1 MAKTVGVCGPL
12 VFQLTAARR
21 RLAALATATMQESMV
36 STHSRPK
43 AAGHTLRRPCRGD
56 HVSTHS
62 RPKAAGFNDSKGI
75 FEFWFQLTAA
85 RRRLGFA
92 YIVPYRNKGFQLTA
106 ARRRLGWCDHVCV
119 YACQF
124 QLTAA
129 RRRLV
134 FDTERGFLLV
144 NVSTHSRPKA
154 AGLEQ
159 VAPAHITPFQLTAAR
174 RRLDGLIDGQ
184 QQGGEF
190 QLTAARRRL
199 GMAVWAHKPA

>member
-56 HVSTHS
+56 QFQLTAARRRLECICNYFADIVGFNSQPPEGGWRSHPVSVTDVMVSTHS
-62 RPKAAGFNDSKGI
+62 RPKAAGPKHGATSSPL
-75 FEFWFQLTAA
+75 WFQLTAA
-85 RRRLGFA
+85 RRRL
-92 YIVPYRNKGFQLTA
+92 VWPWRH
-106 ARRRLGWCDHVCV
+106 LG
-119 YACQF
+119 AGIMF

-134 FDTERGFLLV
+134 D
-144 NVSTHSRPKA
+144 SD
-154 AGLEQ
+154 GLIE
-159 VAPAHITPFQLTAAR
+159 IKCPFQLTAAR
-174 RRLDGLIDGQ
+174 RRL
-184 QQGGEF
+184 
-190 QLTAARRRL
+190 APR
-199 GMAVWAHKPA
+199 